1 MSEEMLEL
9 PLPAGGVGRKTE
21 LLGHGIR
28 TLSCSREI
36 QVIIFLNTV
45 GQLVD

>member
-21 LLGHGIR
+21 LLGHG
-28 TLSCSREI
+28 TLKCSREI
-36 QVIIFLNTV
+36 QVIVFFNTV